1 MSFIRRLACFFY
13 GIALSAFALTGDP
26 TKVFILVG
34 QSNMQGHAHERTL
47 GSMKGDPNTAWM
59 LTQIRDRD
67 GNRLE
72 QNQVWVSS
80 LSSEGLK
87 EGALGLGFGAS
98 EEKLGPE
105 LAFGLSLHQSLGE
118 PIVLIKAAWGGKSLH
133 TDFRPPSAG
142 VYQLSQAQ
150 LDQMRQQGKDVEQEQ
165 ALRAGQCGHY
175 YREMMEHVQ
184 STMKRLADNPP
195 TQHHGRSYRI
205 SGLVWFQGWN
215 DMVDGAVYPER
226 GKKGGYDAYTNL
238 LGQWIQD
245 VRRDL
250 GFPDLPI
257 VIGVMGVGGPVSH
270 YRQDQLRYAGI
281 HQSFRDAMAAVAQ
294 QPAMQGSVAA
304 VLTEQCWDIE
314 LSQLRYRETQWR
326 QQVRE
331 MAKKPTNQGTKPE
344 IIEEA
349 LRQKMFTEAEWHQ
362 LKSGISNAEYHY
374 LGSATIMSRIGMA
387 FAKAMEGML
396 SK

>member
-1 MSFIRRLACFFY
+1 
-13 GIALSAFALTGDP
+13 
-26 TKVFILVG
+26 
-34 QSNMQGHAHERTL
+34 
-47 GSMKGDPNTAWM
+47 
-59 LTQIRDRD
+59 
-67 GNRLE
+67 
-72 QNQVWVSS
+72 
-80 LSSEGLK
+80 
-87 EGALGLGFGAS
+87 
-98 EEKLGPE
+98 
-105 LAFGLSLHQSLGE
+105 
-118 PIVLIKAAWGGKSLH
+118 
-133 TDFRPPSAG
+133 
-142 VYQLSQAQ
+142 
-150 LDQMRQQGKDVEQEQ
+150 
-165 ALRAGQCGHY
+165 
-175 YREMMEHVQ
+175 
-184 STMKRLADNPP
+184 
-195 TQHHGRSYRI
+195 
-205 SGLVWFQGWN
+205 
-215 DMVDGAVYPER
+215 MVDGAVYPER

-257 VIGVMGVGGPVSH
+257 VIGVMGVGGPVSQ